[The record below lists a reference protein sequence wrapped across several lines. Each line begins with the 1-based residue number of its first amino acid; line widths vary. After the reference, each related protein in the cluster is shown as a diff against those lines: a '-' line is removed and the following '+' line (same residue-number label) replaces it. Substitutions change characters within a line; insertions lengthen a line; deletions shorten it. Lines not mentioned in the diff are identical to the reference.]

1 MSRYPIAIAIV
12 TALCSSSAC
21 SKPSESSPA
30 AATSTSASAVNAPA
44 ASVASAA
51 SAKPAAFDPAM
62 LAAFAAL
69 PAPPASPSPAP
80 LDDKA
85 VLGRMLY
92 YEARL
97 SKNHD
102 VSCNS
107 CHKLDGFGV
116 DGQATSEGHKKQHG
130 GRNAPTVL
138 NASLH
143 FRQFWD
149 GRAADVEEQ
158 ATGPIANPIEMASDE
173 KRVVDTLTSMPEYVA
188 AFQKAF
194 PEGAAAAAGATGA
207 AGGAKSPIT
216 LKNVGVA
223 IGAFERRLVTP
234 GRFDKYLGGDKTALT
249 AAELEGLATFSQTGC
264 PACHAGP
271 GVGGAMYQKVGLV
284 KPWPNLKD
292 EGRFTVTK
300 QDADKLMFKVPSL
313 RNVAKTGPYFHD
325 GATATLADAIRLM
338 ARHQLGKELSDAE
351 VTRIVT
357 FLETLTAA
365 PAPELVAPPTLPKST
380 DKTPKPDPA

>member
-1 MSRYPIAIAIV
+1 MRSHLLSFTLIAAACAP
-12 TALCSSSAC
+12 TAC

-30 AATSTSASAVNAPA
+30 TATSTSASAANAP
-44 ASVASAA
+44 SAA
-51 SAKPAAFDPAM
+51 SPSAPQAAAFAPSM

-69 PAPPASPSPAP
+69 PAPSGA

-85 VLGRMLY
+85 SLGRMLY
-92 YEARL
+92 FEARL

-130 GRNAPTVL
+130 GRNAPTVF

-173 KRVVDTLTSMPEYVA
+173 PRVVATLTSMPEYVA
-188 AFQKAF
+188 AFKKAF
-194 PEGAAAAAGATGA
+194 PE
-207 AGGAKSPIT
+207 AKEPIS

-223 IGAFERRLVTP
+223 IGAYERLLVTP
-234 GRFDKYLGGDKTALT
+234 GRFDKYLAGDKAALT

-271 GVGGAMYQKVGLV
+271 TFGGAMYQKIGLV
-284 KPWPNLKD
+284 KPWPNAKD
-292 EGRFTVTK
+292 EGRFAVTK
-300 QDADKLMFKVPSL
+300 QDADKLTFKVPSL
-313 RNVAKTGPYFHD
+313 RNIAKTGPYFHD
-325 GATATLADAIRLM
+325 GATVALADAVRLM
-338 ARHQLGKELSDAE
+338 ARHQLGKELADDE
-351 VTRIVT
+351 VKRIVT
-357 FLETLTAA
+357 FLEALTATPA
-365 PAPELVAPPTLPKST
+365 PALVAPPALPKST
-380 DKTPKPDPA
+380 DKTPKPDPS